1 MTPEHRSALQ
11 ERLARNP
18 GIILETLAEAGEATL
33 AELIECLPAGC
44 WHKMAGER
52 MTDVLQQVAGWGEV
66 TTIIH
71 TADGI
76 FEIGGAFPAG
86 ESGHGFYNLK
96 NTGGLH
102 GHLRPERCAA
112 VYAVE
117 RPFMNKA
124 TASLLFA
131 NHAGGIMF
139 KIFVGRDAEGQLRAD
154 QLAALRALPARMAA
168 ATEPPCTTC

>member
-52 MTDVLQQVAGWGEV
+52 MTDVLQLVAGWGEV

-86 ESGHGFYNLK
+86 ESGHGF
-96 NTGGLH
+96 
-102 GHLRPERCAA
+102 
-112 VYAVE
+112 
-117 RPFMNKA
+117 
-124 TASLLFA
+124 
-131 NHAGGIMF
+131 
-139 KIFVGRDAEGQLRAD
+139 
-154 QLAALRALPARMAA
+154 
-168 ATEPPCTTC
+168 